1 MKLKD
6 QAMLANLAIFGG
18 MVVAYFQGISML
30 YIVGGGV
37 LAFVVVSAVFIYRM
51 KKAKRQGSGVRA
63 QGSDEQSNDEAAG
76 PE

>member
-1 MKLKD
+1 VKESGMRLKD
-6 QAMLANLAIFGG
+6 QAMLVNLCIFGG

-51 KKAKRQGSGVRA
+51 KKAKRQGLGNR
-63 QGSDEQSNDEAAG
+63 E
-76 PE
+76 

>member
-6 QAMLANLAIFGG
+6 QAMLANFAIFGG
-18 MVVAYFQGISML
+18 VVVAYFQGFPIL

-51 KKAKRQGSGVRA
+51 RAAKRLERQ
-63 QGSDEQSNDEAAG
+63 
-76 PE
+76 